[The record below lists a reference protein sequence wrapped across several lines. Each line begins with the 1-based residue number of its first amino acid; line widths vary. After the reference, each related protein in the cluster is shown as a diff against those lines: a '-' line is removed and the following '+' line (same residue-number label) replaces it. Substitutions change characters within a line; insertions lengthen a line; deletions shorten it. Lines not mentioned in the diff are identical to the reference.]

1 MDKQEELDALAILIH
16 DLRKHKKLT
25 LAQLAQKIERSV
37 GFLSQV
43 ERGLSRPTVADLTAI
58 SHALDVPT
66 TYFYSQPKPKAI
78 DWITRP
84 NERRTVYYAN
94 GITDILVSPSMNG
107 AFSMLD
113 SLLAPGANSGEQT
126 MSDRAEQ
133 AGFVLEGEL
142 TLWVEGEADSVTLGP
157 GDSFHLASF
166 AHCRYANLTDLPAR
180 VLWVYN

>member
-1 MDKQEELDALAILIH
+1 
-16 DLRKHKKLT
+16 
-25 LAQLAQKIERSV
+25 V
-37 GFLSQV
+37 
-43 ERGLSRPTVADLTAI
+43 
-58 SHALDVPT
+58 
-66 TYFYSQPKPKAI
+66 
-78 DWITRP
+78 DWVTRP

-113 SLLAPGANSGEQT
+113 SWLAPGANSGEQT

-133 AGFVLEGEL
+133 AGFVLEGHL
-142 TLWVEGEADSVTLGP
+142 TLWVEGEADAVTLGP

-166 AHCRYANLTDLPAR
+166 AHCRYGNLTDLPAR